1 MAVVAKKMDDRDV
14 AQGRVYAEA
23 MFDLAEESGQGDALL
38 EELHDVAALAE
49 NDPRLGHFFGSPF
62 VDEDVRAR
70 VIETIFRGKGS
81 DLLVDSLQ
89 VINRHGRLALLRAV
103 AEAYRLEHRVR
114 RGQVDV
120 VVRTA
125 MPLSDSQRARLVEV
139 LTRVLARRPALIE
152 RVEPSLLGGIVVEVA
167 GWKYDAS
174 VANRLQGLSEAL
186 HARASEEILRGTA
199 YVAE

>member
-1 MAVVAKKMDDRDV
+1 MPKVDDREL
-14 AQGRVYAEA
+14 ANGRVYAEA

-38 EELHDVAALAE
+38 EELQDVVALADG
-49 NDPRLGHFFGSPF
+49 DPRLGHFFGSPF

-70 VIETIFRGKGS
+70 VIETLFRGRGS

-89 VINRHGRLALLRAV
+89 VINRNGRLALLRAV

-125 MPLSDSQRARLVEV
+125 TPLSDSQRARLVEV

-152 RVEPSLLGGIVVEVA
+152 RVEPWLLGGIVVEVA
-167 GWKYDAS
+167 GWKYDTS
-174 VANRLQGLSEAL
+174 VANRLQGLSDAL
-186 HARASEEILRGTA
+186 QVRASEEILRGSA

>member
-1 MAVVAKKMDDRDV
+1 MANVDDRDV
-14 AQGRVYAEA
+14 AHGRVYAEA
-23 MFDLAEESGQGDALL
+23 MFDLAEESGQGDSLL
-38 EELHDVAALAE
+38 AELQDVVALAD

-70 VIETIFRGKGS
+70 VIETLFRGKGS

-89 VINRHGRLALLRAV
+89 VINRNGRLAMLRAIT
-103 AEAYRLEHRVR
+103 EAYRLAHRAS

-125 MPLSDSQRARLVEV
+125 LPLTESQRARLVEV
-139 LTRVLARRPALIE
+139 LTAVIKTQPVLSE

-186 HARASEEILRGTA
+186 HTRASEEILRGTA

>member
-1 MAVVAKKMDDRDV
+1 MAVVAKKLDDRDV

-23 MFDLAEESGQGDALL
+23 MFDLAEESGQGDTLL
-38 EELHDVAALAE
+38 EELQEVVAFAE

-62 VDEDVRAR
+62 VDEHIRAR

-174 VANRLQGLSEAL
+174 VSNRLQGLSEAL